1 LFGDKE
7 SMIDRFECE
16 ALLFDL
22 DGVLVDSTRSVE
34 RVWSSWAKHHGLD
47 AARVVRVAHGR
58 RTIETVRLF
67 APHLDVEAEA
77 RELEQAEIRDTEGV
91 RKVDGA
97 ATLLEALLP
106 DLWAVVTSGTRAL
119 ATARLNHTGLP
130 IPRILVGSED
140 VESGKPNP
148 ECYLKGANLLG
159 ATPERCVV
167 VEDTPAGIEAAC
179 AAGMKTI
186 AVTTTHWASE
196 LSEADAIVRALSD
209 VSVERR
215 DASGKDKPYL
225 ELLVET

>member
-1 LFGDKE
+1 
-7 SMIDRFECE
+7 
-16 ALLFDL
+16 
-22 DGVLVDSTRSVE
+22 
-34 RVWSSWAKHHGLD
+34 
-47 AARVVRVAHGR
+47 
-58 RTIETVRLF
+58 
-67 APHLDVEAEA
+67 
-77 RELEQAEIRDTEGV
+77 
-91 RKVDGA
+91 
-97 ATLLEALLP
+97 
-106 DLWAVVTSGTRAL
+106 
-119 ATARLNHTGLP
+119 
-130 IPRILVGSED
+130 VGSED

-148 ECYLKGANLLG
+148 ECYLKGAKLLG